1 MRFGAECV
9 ANQPVSVSALRKKI
23 QRSKFLP
30 SRVLALSKVKKKK
43 KLREEMGKILIS
55 NSMCI
60 PKETEKNEKLKER
73 KIE

>member
-43 KLREEMGKILIS
+43 LKEEMGKILIS